1 MVQNALMEETLLL
14 WVIQDGPSQLC
25 QAIVNIAETVGMIR
39 YRFEYSLTA
48 LSAKE
53 MGDVGHNLSMFI
65 SIDCLNGS
73 RSENPIFPTSS
84 NVDE

>member
-14 WVIQDGPSQLC
+14 CVIQDGSSQLL
-25 QAIVNIAETVGMIR
+25 QAIVNIAETVRMIR

-65 SIDCLNGS
+65 SIDSLNGS
-73 RSENPIFPTSS
+73 WSENPIFPTPSDM
-84 NVDE
+84 DE